1 MNDTPDAH
9 GPLSR
14 IEIEKLLPHRTPFLL
29 VDEVVSVRPGQLATG
44 VKFLEPGD
52 PVFDG
57 HFPADPIMPGVL
69 IAEACGQL
77 GAIALA
83 MEAGGTDDRAMA
95 GKATG
100 YLASI
105 NKFKF
110 HSPCRPG
117 DSLEM
122 TVRVGKR
129 MQTLVQLICSV
140 RTGRRKVA
148 DGDLTVT
155 MQS

>member
-1 MNDTPDAH
+1 MDDTREEY

-14 IEIEKLLPHRTPFLL
+14 LDIENLLPHRRPFLL
-29 VDEVVSVRPGQLATG
+29 VDEVISVHPGRMAMG
-44 VKFLEPGD
+44 VKNLEADD
-52 PVFDG
+52 PVFEG

-83 MEAGGTDDRAMA
+83 LEAGGANDRAMA

-110 HSPCRPG
+110 YSPCRPG
-117 DSLEM
+117 DCLEL

-129 MQTLVQLICSV
+129 MQTLVQLMCSV

>member
-1 MNDTPDAH
+1 MTRAD
-9 GPLSR
+9 
-14 IEIEKLLPHRTPFLL
+14 IEKLLPHRKPFLL
-29 VDEVVSVRPGQLATG
+29 VDEVTSVKPGQRVTG
-44 VKFLEPGD
+44 LKFLEPDD
-52 PVFDG
+52 PVFEG
-57 HFPADPIMPGVL
+57 HFPTDPIMPGVL

-83 MEAGGTDDRAMA
+83 LESGDVDERAQS

-117 DSLEM
+117 DTLEM
-122 TVRVGKR
+122 TVSVGKR
-129 MQTLVQLICSV
+129 MQSLIQLVCAV
-140 RTGRRKVA
+140 KTGRRKVA
-148 DGDLTVT
+148 SGDLTVAL
-155 MQS
+155 Q